1 MRIKF
6 MAIMVISGL
15 LLGTFSIL
23 DNVYASEEIGKII
36 PSDTIFPPSSPPG
49 LEKAGM
55 VRVISSTTSE
65 KGISDITQKGCT
77 VIHKLNQATSFFCP
91 TQIVDTLENVRPV
104 KIYQTHDLYQVQ
116 QIHADRVWSP
126 LGYDGSGVTVAVL
139 DTGVQ
144 TTHAE
149 LTSSIFAT
157 RDFTG
162 QGGDYLDSNGHGTHV
177 SGIITGDGVYNLQG
191 TANKATGAAPGAKII
206 VGKVCGIFGCPEDA
220 ILAGITWAQNQGAD
234 VINMSLGGGLSFEN
248 NCDNDNDNIV
258 NAVNNVAANGVVVV
272 ISSGNDGNKNAVS
285 YPGCASGAIAV
296 GAVDINDQDAS
307 FSNAGPAMDIVAP
320 GVDTLSSWSCNA
332 SPTLSCASTWY
343 YYASGTSMSSPHIAG
358 VVALMLDKDP
368 NLTVDQ
374 VKNALYSTAVPVG
387 PNDGNGRVDA
397 YAAVTYNPSLTPD
410 TTPPVIILT
419 GSNPQIIEVDS
430 IYTELGAT
438 ASDNYDGDISV
449 SIVIDASAVNTSIL
463 GDYSVTY
470 DVDDSSGNSATTV
483 TRTVTIQDIT
493 LPVITLVGADPQ
505 FIEVG
510 EAYVELGAT
519 ASDNY
524 DGDVSVSIVID
535 ASAVN
540 TSILGDY
547 SVTYDVDDSS
557 GNSATTVT
565 RTVTIQD
572 TISVDPVS
580 IHVADLDYSVS
591 GRKNLNYKVTIFV
604 DKNISGITVK
614 GFWFNDPSN
623 FSTCVTDLGQC
634 SVNYTTKETSL
645 PFEVLMLS
653 GNNIDYDAVSNTD
666 PDGDSDGTLIEMIKG
681 DGGNG
686 GGGNGDGGG
695 KGKPCNSKKETCT

>member
-116 QIHADRVWSP
+116 QIHADIVWSP

-149 LTSSIFAT
+149 LTSSIFTT

-483 TRTVTIQDIT
+483 TRTVTIQD
-493 LPVITLVGADPQ
+493 
-505 FIEVG
+505 
-510 EAYVELGAT
+510 
-519 ASDNY
+519 
-524 DGDVSVSIVID
+524 
-535 ASAVN
+535 
-540 TSILGDY
+540 
-547 SVTYDVDDSS
+547 
-557 GNSATTVT
+557 
-565 RTVTIQD
+565 
-572 TISVDPVS
+572 TISVDPIS

-591 GRKNLNYKVTIFV
+591 GKKNLNYKVTIFV

-686 GGGNGDGGG
+686 DGGNGGGGNGEGGG

>member
-6 MAIMVISGL
+6 IVIIMITGL
-15 LLGTFSIL
+15 VLGLFSIS
-23 DNVYASEEIGKII
+23 NIVHASEDIGKLV
-36 PSDTIFPPSSPPG
+36 PTDTTFPPSSPPG

-116 QIHADRVWSP
+116 QIQADRVWSP

-296 GAVDINDQDAS
+296 GAVDIDDQDAS

-320 GVDTLSSWSCNA
+320 GVNTLSSWSCNA

-483 TRTVTIQDIT
+483 TRTVRVQIT
-493 LPVITLVGADPQ
+493 DLAPPTV
-505 FIEVG
+505 
-510 EAYVELGAT
+510 YV
-519 ASDNY
+519 ASLE
-524 DGDVSVSIVID
+524 G
-535 ASAVN
+535 
-540 TSILGDY
+540 
-547 SVTYDVDDSS
+547 
-557 GNSATTVT
+557 
-565 RTVTIQD
+565 
-572 TISVDPVS
+572 
-580 IHVADLDYSVS
+580 SVS
-591 GRKNLNYKVTIFV
+591 GKKNLNYQVTITLGGGSA
-604 DKNISGITVK
+604 SGVMIYGMWSNNPLTTVSCQADVPGQCTVK
-614 GFWFNDPSN
+614 QNTKDVPPLT
-623 FSTCVTDLGQC
+623 FSIMGL
-634 SVNYTTKETSL
+634 
-645 PFEVLMLS
+645 
-653 GNNIDYDAVSNTD
+653 GNNVDYDESSSVTS
-666 PDGDSDGTLIEMIKG
+666 IEIIK
-681 DGGNG
+681 DDG
-686 GGGNGDGGG
+686 GGGGSGGGG
-695 KGKPCNSKKETCT
+695 KGGSGGPDCTVNPDHKKCKS